1 MSKGVV
7 LNVNLPNLNFENIKG
22 IKICRQA
29 HAYWIEEFDKRNDPT
44 GKEYYWLTGKF
55 VNKDVKSKNTD
66 EWALKNGYVS
76 IVPVHFDMTAHNYI
90 NELEKWKF

>member
-1 MSKGVV
+1 M
-7 LNVNLPNLNFENIKG
+7 
-22 IKICRQA
+22 
-29 HAYWIEEFDKRNDPT
+29 
-44 GKEYYWLTGKF
+44 
-55 VNKDVKSKNTD
+55 NKDVKSENTD